1 MFKVRVRIYPNGKY
15 PKTHKQAHQ
24 TRTQAG
30 KICNTAC
37 EGGHERD
44 EDHDGEEGRGGDAG
58 ESMHAREGMRAR
70 MDVLG
75 RENMGR
81 GRA

>member
-1 MFKVRVRIYPNGKY
+1 MLKVRVRIYPNGKY
-15 PKTHKQAHQ
+15 PKTHKQVHQ
-24 TRTQAG
+24 TDTHA
-30 KICNTAC
+30 CNTAC

-44 EDHDGEEGRGGDAG
+44 EGHDGEEGREGDAG